1 MWGKFTVMEEE
12 KDGIAIVDQDLVAPE
27 RRGKQCLVGCI
38 IAEKQI
44 NKEAFRTTMLNVWRP
59 TGCSI

>member
-1 MWGKFTVMEEE
+1 MV
-12 KDGIAIVDQDLVAPE
+12 
-27 RRGKQCLVGCI
+27 RRVEAVKVEGTDSDVGEVYSNGEKQCLVGCV